1 MNEPIAPSRPKQ
13 VDQGLTRRYRR
24 QTVNSL
30 LGAAGALAF
39 ASACADEL
47 ASYPSKPLRIIL
59 STPAGGSLDTVGRL
73 IGERLT
79 ADWKQ
84 PVIVESRAG
93 AAGMLAATA
102 VAKAAPDGYTILLS
116 LASVVQNTVLRTNTP
131 YQLRDLAPVSM
142 AAAMPV
148 VIVVKVSNPVN
159 SLADLLKVA
168 KDPQGKV
175 TYASWGIGS
184 TGHMIGEALV
194 QESGAQMS
202 HVPYKGEAEPL
213 SDLLGS
219 RVTAAMGSPGFYG
232 AHTAT
237 VKILAVGAEKR
248 LKDFP
253 NVPTFAEAG
262 YPAAN
267 LSGWGGFFVPVATP
281 TAIVAKL
288 SSEIQKIVAQPEVAS
303 RIRQLQYEPVGN
315 SSEDFSKYLT
325 QEVGKWTAVAKK
337 GNLQLD

>member
-13 VDQGLTRRYRR
+13 VDQDLTRRHRWW
-24 QTVNSL
+24 TASL
-30 LGAAGALAF
+30 LLSAAGALAS
-39 ASACADEL
+39 AQACAEES

-59 STPAGGSLDTVGRL
+59 STPAGGSLDAVGRL

-148 VIVVKVSNPVN
+148 VIVVKVPNPIN
-159 SLADLLKVA
+159 SLADLLKAA

-184 TGHMIGEALV
+184 TGHMIGEALG
-194 QESGAQMS
+194 QESGAQLS

-213 SDLLGS
+213 SDLLGG
-219 RVTAAMGSPGFYG
+219 RVTAALGSPGFYG
-232 AHTAT
+232 THTAT
-237 VKILAVGAEKR
+237 VRILAVGAEKR

-253 NVPTFAEAG
+253 KVPTFAEAG

-267 LSGWGGFFVPVATP
+267 LSGWGGFFVPAATP
-281 TAIVAKL
+281 TAIVVKL
-288 SSEIQKIVAQPEVAS
+288 SAEIQKIVAQPDVAS

-315 SSEDFSKYLT
+315 SSEDFSRYLT
-325 QEVGKWTAVAKK
+325 QEVEKWTAVAKK
-337 GNLQLD
+337 GNLRLD